1 MLATMELL
9 HSIFEWIELVID
21 VSAALVMVLA
31 FVVAIFSYFRISLRS
46 AQTERIVQLQKVRC
60 TLGVKLVFALELLI
74 ISDLLHTIVSRSLD
88 DMLIVGAL
96 VLIRTAIS
104 YFLNQEI
111 KEISAGLTDSRG
123 ASGE

>member
-46 AQTERIVQLQKVRC
+46 AQTERIVQLQVAKFERDTWCRC
-60 TLGVKLVFALELLI
+60 A
-74 ISDLLHTIVSRSLD
+74 DDYVS
-88 DMLIVGAL
+88 GH
-96 VLIRTAIS
+96 
-104 YFLNQEI
+104 
-111 KEISAGLTDSRG
+111 KH
-123 ASGE
+123 